1 MIYNDRMTPSLLKKF
16 KADKRKI
23 TMLTAYDFYFAR
35 LIDECGCD
43 LILVGDSLGTV
54 IMGYEN
60 TVPVSLEEV
69 IHHSRAVKRGVSR
82 AMVIGD
88 MPFLSYQSSKE
99 DAMRSAG
106 RILKESGVNA
116 VKLEGGREIAGTIE
130 FLTSHGVAVMG
141 HVGLM
146 PQRVNQMGG
155 YKTQG
160 RGPNSRRRVMDD
172 ALAVA
177 DSGVFALV
185 LEGVEPGLAAE
196 ITSRV
201 KVPTI
206 GIGAGPGCDGQVL
219 VIYDL
224 LNMAHSPLP
233 KFVKVFADAD
243 RTIKRGVKAYLSEVR
258 AGSFPPETESA
269 QQAKSSLKAGK

>member
-1 MIYNDRMTPSLLKKF
+1 MLYKY

-54 IMGYEN
+54 IMGYET
-60 TVPVSLEEV
+60 TVPVSVEEV
-69 IHHSRAVKRGVSR
+69 IHHSRAVKKGVSR
-82 AMVIGD
+82 ALVVGD
-88 MPFLSYQSSKE
+88 MPFLSYQVSKE
-99 DAMRSAG
+99 EAMRNAG
-106 RILKESGVNA
+106 RLLKEGGVNA
-116 VKLEGGREIAGTIE
+116 VKLEGGAETADTVKY
-130 FLTSHGVAVMG
+130 LTSNGVAVMG

-146 PQRVNQMGG
+146 PQRVDQLGG

-160 RGPNSRRRVMDD
+160 KTPNSRQRVMDD
-172 ALAVA
+172 ALAIA
-177 DSGVFALV
+177 ESGVFALV
-185 LEGVEPGLAAE
+185 LEGVEAGLASE
-196 ITSRV
+196 ITGRV

-233 KFVKVFADAD
+233 KFVKIFADAGKV
-243 RTIKRGVKAYLSEVR
+243 IKEGVNDYLSEVR
-258 AGSFPPETESA
+258 NGSFPP
-269 QQAKSSLKAGK
+269 AK

>member
-1 MIYNDRMTPSLLKKF
+1 LLYKY

-54 IMGYEN
+54 IMGYET
-60 TVPVSLEEV
+60 TVPVSVEEV
-69 IHHSRAVKRGVSR
+69 IHHSRAVKKGVSR
-82 AMVIGD
+82 ALVVGD
-88 MPFLSYQSSKE
+88 MPFLSYQVSKE
-99 DAMRSAG
+99 EAMRNAG
-106 RILKESGVNA
+106 RLLKEGGVNA
-116 VKLEGGREIAGTIE
+116 VKLEGGAETADTVKY
-130 FLTSHGVAVMG
+130 LTSNGVAVMG

-146 PQRVNQMGG
+146 PQRVDQLGG

-160 RGPNSRRRVMDD
+160 KTPNSRQRVMDD
-172 ALAVA
+172 ALAIA
-177 DSGVFALV
+177 ESGVFALV
-185 LEGVEPGLAAE
+185 LEGVEAGLASE
-196 ITSRV
+196 ITGRV

-233 KFVKVFADAD
+233 KFVKIFAD
-243 RTIKRGVKAYLSEVR
+243 TGKVIKEGVNDYLSEVR
-258 AGSFPPETESA
+258 NGSFPP
-269 QQAKSSLKAGK
+269 AK

>member
-1 MIYNDRMTPSLLKKF
+1 MIEQKITPSLLYKY

-54 IMGYEN
+54 IMGYET
-60 TVPVSLEEV
+60 TVPVSVEEV
-69 IHHSRAVKRGVSR
+69 IHHSRAVKKGVSR
-82 AMVIGD
+82 ALVVGD
-88 MPFLSYQSSKE
+88 MPFLSYQVSKE
-99 DAMRSAG
+99 EAMRNAG
-106 RILKESGVNA
+106 RLLKEGGVNA
-116 VKLEGGREIAGTIE
+116 VKLEGGAETADTVKY
-130 FLTSHGVAVMG
+130 LTSNGVAVMG

-146 PQRVNQMGG
+146 PQRVDQLGG

-160 RGPNSRRRVMDD
+160 KTPNSRQRVMDD
-172 ALAVA
+172 ALAIA
-177 DSGVFALV
+177 ESGVFALV
-185 LEGVEPGLAAE
+185 LEGVEAGLASE
-196 ITSRV
+196 ITGRV

-233 KFVKVFADAD
+233 KFVKIFADAGKV
-243 RTIKRGVKAYLSEVR
+243 IKEGVNDYLSEVR
-258 AGSFPPETESA
+258 NGSFPP
-269 QQAKSSLKAGK
+269 AK

>member
-1 MIYNDRMTPSLLKKF
+1 MTEQKITPSLLYKY

-54 IMGYEN
+54 IMGYET
-60 TVPVSLEEV
+60 TVPVNLEDV
-69 IHHSRAVKRGVSR
+69 IHHSRAVKKGVSR
-82 AMVIGD
+82 ALVVGD
-88 MPFLSYQSSKE
+88 MPFLSYQISKE
-99 DAMRSAG
+99 EAMRNAG
-106 RILKESGVNA
+106 RLLKEGGVNA
-116 VKLEGGREIAGTIE
+116 VKLEGGAEIAETVKY
-130 FLTSHGVAVMG
+130 LTSNGVAVMG

-146 PQRVNQMGG
+146 PQRVDQLGG

-160 RGPNSRRRVMDD
+160 KTPNSRKRVMDD
-172 ALAVA
+172 ALAIA
-177 DSGVFALV
+177 ASGVFALV
-185 LEGVEPGLAAE
+185 LEGVEPGLASE
-196 ITSRV
+196 ITGRV

-233 KFVKVFADAD
+233 KFVKIFADAD
-243 RTIKRGVKAYLSEVR
+243 KVIKEGVKEYLSEVR
-258 AGSFPPETESA
+258 GGSFPPA
-269 QQAKSSLKAGK
+269 R

>member
-1 MIYNDRMTPSLLKKF
+1 MTDKKITPSLLNKY
-16 KADKRKI
+16 KADKHKI
-23 TMLTAYDFYFAR
+23 TMLTAYDFYFAK

-43 LILVGDSLGTV
+43 LVLIGDSLGTV

-60 TVPVSLEEV
+60 TVPVSLDEV
-69 IHHSRAVKRGVSR
+69 IHHSRAVKKGVSR

-88 MPFLSYQSSKE
+88 MPFLSYQASKE

-106 RILKESGVNA
+106 RLLKESGVNA
-116 VKLEGGREIAGTIE
+116 VKLEGGIEIADTIK

-160 RGPNSRRRVMDD
+160 KGPNSRKRVMDD

-185 LEGVEPGLAAE
+185 LEGVEPGLACE
-196 ITSRV
+196 ITASV

-224 LNMAHSPLP
+224 LNMAHAPLP
-233 KFVKVFADAD
+233 KFVKIFADAD
-243 RTIKRGVKAYLSEVR
+243 ETIKKGVNAYLSEVR
-258 AGSFPPETESA
+258 DGSFPP
-269 QQAKSSLKAGK
+269 KAE